1 MSGLAVRVSTGVG
14 TLKVASGWR
23 TECEQAERG
32 MSLSSQQGQ
41 IIQGPGNH
49 MKAFGLYPEG
59 SVDGFQQRTVLVSR
73 IYYVPA
79 LC

>member
-1 MSGLAVRVSTGVG
+1 MSGLVVRVSVWVG

-23 TECEQAERG
+23 TEWAGSVRL
-32 MSLSSQQGQ
+32 SLSSQQRQ

-59 SVDGFQQRTVLVSR
+59 SVDGFQQRTGLVSR
-73 IYYVPA
+73 VSYVPA